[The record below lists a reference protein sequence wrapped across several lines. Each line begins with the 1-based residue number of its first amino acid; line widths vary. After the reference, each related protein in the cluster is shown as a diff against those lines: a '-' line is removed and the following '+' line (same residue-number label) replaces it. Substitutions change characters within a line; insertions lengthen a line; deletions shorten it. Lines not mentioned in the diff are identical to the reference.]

1 MKSIVEQASTV
12 LKAIE
17 KGWEQ
22 AGKPAEFTIKVYE
35 HGVKNFFG
43 MSIEPAKICILFEDK
58 SSKAAHQ
65 KQHPRHEASSQQQ
78 SHHSAGH
85 QQPRK
90 DTAGSSEQR
99 RQTNQHQQRLQKP
112 ALANPVA
119 QSQIKKEPSI
129 ERPAQPVST
138 KIMWDDELINACNA
152 WLTGTLGVMGKS
164 NCTFKVDAK
173 KYHLIITFD
182 QAVLED
188 KEREKALFRSFAHIL
203 MQSLRNR
210 FKKGLRGYRIVL
222 NAQD

>member
-43 MSIEPAKICILFEDK
+43 MSVEPAKICILFEDK
-58 SSKAAHQ
+58 SPKAVHQ
-65 KQHPRHEASSQQQ
+65 KQHPRHDSSSQ
-78 SHHSAGH
+78 H
-85 QQPRK
+85 QLRK
-90 DTAGSSEQR
+90 DVAGASEQR
-99 RQTNQHQQRLQKP
+99 RQTSQHQQRPQKSAIATP
-112 ALANPVA
+112 AA
-119 QSQIKKEPSI
+119 QPQIKKEQSI
-129 ERPAQPVST
+129 ERAAQPVSS
-138 KIMWDDELINACNA
+138 KIMWDDELINACNS
-152 WLTGTLGVMGKS
+152 WLTGTLAVMGKS
-164 NCTFKVDAK
+164 GSIFKVDAK

-182 QAVLED
+182 QSVLED

-222 NAQD
+222 NTGQD